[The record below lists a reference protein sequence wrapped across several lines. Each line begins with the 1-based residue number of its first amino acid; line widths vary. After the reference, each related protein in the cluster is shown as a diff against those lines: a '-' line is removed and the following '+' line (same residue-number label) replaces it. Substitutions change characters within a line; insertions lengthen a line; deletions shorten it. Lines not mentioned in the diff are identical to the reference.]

1 MVTYLGL
8 QNKLV
13 LRRHLA
19 LLLDEVVNSRSV
31 ETSVLTNNLTISLS
45 LNLLNHLLLLN
56 LVLSFT
62 SSNNLLLFNLLD
74 TVGTFKVH
82 DTVQVQSC
90 LDLDTSEFTIGGLFD
105 ILDGEFTEP
114 WVDSLGDVG
123 GFIVSSLELEWTL
136 SVESQDLGGRDGVSD
151 REDD

>member
-1 MVTYLGL
+1 MTYLGL
-8 QNKLV
+8 QNELV

-19 LLLDEVVNSRSV
+19 LLLDEVVDSRSV
-31 ETSVLTNNLTISLS
+31 ETSVLSNNLAISLS
-45 LNLLNHLLLLN
+45 LDLLDHLLLLN

-62 SSNNLLLFNLLD
+62 SGNNLLLFNLLD

-90 LDLDTSEFTIGGLFD
+90 LDLDTCEITVGGLFD

-123 GFIVSSLELEWTL
+123 GFIVSCLELEWTL
-136 SVESQDLGGRDGVSD
+136 SVESQDLGRRDGVSD

>member
-1 MVTYLGL
+1 MTYLGL
-8 QNKLV
+8 QNELV

-19 LLLDEVVNSRSV
+19 LLLDEVVDSRSV
-31 ETSVLTNNLTISLS
+31 KTSVLSNNLTISLS
-45 LNLLNHLLLLN
+45 LNLLDHLLLLN
-56 LVLSFT
+56 LVLSLT

-90 LDLDTSEFTIGGLFD
+90 LDLDTSEITVGGLFD

-123 GFIVSSLELEWTL
+123 GFIVSCLELEWTL
-136 SVESQDLGGRDGVSD
+136 SVESQDLGRRDGVSD

>member
-1 MVTYLGL
+1 MTYLGL
-8 QNKLV
+8 QNELV
-13 LRRHLA
+13 FRRHLA
-19 LLLDEVVNSRSV
+19 LLLNKVVDSGSV
-31 ETSVLTNNLTISLS
+31 KTSVLSNNLTISLS
-45 LNLLNHLLLLN
+45 LNFLDHLLLFN

-62 SSNNLLLFNLLD
+62 SSDDLLLFNLLD

-90 LDLDTSEFTIGGLFD
+90 LDLDTCEFTVGGLFN

-114 WVDSLGDVG
+114 WVDSLGDIG
-123 GFIVSSLELEWTL
+123 GFIVSCLELEWTL
-136 SVESQDLGGRDGVSD
+136 SVESQDLSGGDGVSD